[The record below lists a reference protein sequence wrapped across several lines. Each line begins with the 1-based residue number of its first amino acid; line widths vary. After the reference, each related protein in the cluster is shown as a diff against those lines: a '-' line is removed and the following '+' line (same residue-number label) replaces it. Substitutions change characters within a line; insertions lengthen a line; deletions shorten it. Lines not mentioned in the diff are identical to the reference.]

1 MNRLRLDMIKNGYVL
16 IEVMVGLF
24 LLGII
29 SVTCFPLIVS
39 SFNNFDKIKNRTEM
53 IYLGEM
59 VIERLK
65 ADKDFTMGIIPRLEE
80 LNSIDLNDK
89 FLDNEKYDCVLYKLS
104 SEERLIN
111 LRVNVS
117 LKDQENGFNV
127 DFKAS
132 IPK

>member
-1 MNRLRLDMIKNGYVL
+1 MIKNGYVL

>member
-1 MNRLRLDMIKNGYVL
+1 MIKNGYVL

-65 ADKDFTMGIIPRLEE
+65 ADKGFTMGIIPRLEE